1 MSLVASKARLLP
13 GLTRTAETPGTDSGR
28 VCTPPN
34 LLSAGRFCAG
44 AAVVRQPV
52 ISSLSPLFSLIIGT
66 WDCRRVSRP
75 DAGAQSWTVP
85 LCCSVARGAPAP
97 RLVSG
102 DCDLQGPP
110 WSQSR
115 CWRDKRRL
123 QKILTLSTV
132 SQTMLRP
139 PNPIEFLASYLLK
152 NKAQFEDR
160 N

>member
-1 MSLVASKARLLP
+1 MSLVASKARPLP
-13 GLTRTAETPGTDSGR
+13 GLTRTAETPRDRLRTCLHASQPLVCREVLRRRGSRATAVIYGR
-28 VCTPPN
+28 SC
-34 LLSAGRFCAG
+34 
-44 AAVVRQPV
+44 
-52 ISSLSPLFSLIIGT
+52 
-66 WDCRRVSRP
+66 SR
-75 DAGAQSWTVP
+75 WE
-85 LCCSVARGAPAP
+85 LVARCRALKNERLG
-97 RLVSG
+97 RGLVSG